1 MLGAAGRLSS
11 ALDTPVLG
19 ICLALFSLLSPC
31 DAAERVGQREARR
44 KARKQTRK
52 ARQKVVEV
60 DTIRQMFKDEMKL
73 VPETE
78 GKAGKIKDQKPP
90 PPRLEY
96 NLAVRMRKLFK
107 LTQQKLG
114 KQRDLLAHGSG
125 SNERAAPAEKTQSRP
140 DRVLRLVTH
149 AVFPSVP
156 SL

>member
-1 MLGAAGRLSS
+1 MRIVGL
-11 ALDTPVLG
+11 LG
-19 ICLALFSLLSPC
+19 ICLALFSLLNPC
-31 DAAERVGQREARR
+31 QAGERLGQREKRR
-44 KARKQTRK
+44 KARKQARK

-78 GKAGKIKDQKPP
+78 GKAGKIVDQKPP

-114 KQRDLLAHGSG
+114 KQRDLLAHTMAA
-125 SNERAAPAEKTQSRP
+125 ERKARAEEAARTKERRRRKKRKVDLT
-140 DRVLRLVTH
+140 
-149 AVFPSVP
+149 VFFDW
-156 SL
+156 